1 MSNTTENVLT
11 KTYRGKFG
19 KQLVFRNRDEM
30 SIMAKP
36 PKKSLKPAADS
47 QLAVRRRFKMASRW
61 AKQALL
67 DPDTLAAYA
76 ALASGMKT
84 PYVLALT
91 NYLRPP
97 EISEIIVSGYAGTA
111 GDKINVIAV
120 DDFEVTGV
128 TVKIIDAS
136 GTMIEQGP
144 CQEDL
149 SADCWIYTATET
161 VADLSGLVI
170 RAEAK
175 DIPCHIGSL
184 EITL

>member
-36 PKKSLKPAADS
+36 PKKSLKPAADT
-47 QLAVRRRFKMASRW
+47 QITQRRKFKMASRW

-67 DPDTLAAYA
+67 DPITLAAYMA
-76 ALASGMKT
+76 MASGMRT
-84 PYVLALT
+84 PYVMAVT

-97 EISEIIVSGYAGTA
+97 EVREINASGYSGEAGC
-111 GDKINVIAV
+111 KIRVVAF
-120 DDFEVTGV
+120 DDFDVTGV
-128 TVKIIDAS
+128 TVKITDAT
-136 GTMIEQGP
+136 GTLIEQGS

-149 SADCWIYTATET
+149 SSDCWVYTAT
-161 VADLSGLVI
+161 VAVTSLSGVVI

-175 DIPCHIGSL
+175 DIPCHTGSL